1 MAIANSM
8 FDVSGHLCAY
18 IIFSCSTY
26 PILAMRR
33 YYLLYHIR
41 LRQEQKSQMWS
52 LKAVKKK
59 HFYLHMCCKN
69 VLVIQCRTCKKQKK
83 IFIYLRNFNKS
94 SFVNANKVT
103 Y

>member
-26 PILAMRR
+26 PIIAMRR
-33 YYLLYHIR
+33 YYLFYHIR

-52 LKAVKKK
+52 LKAVKKTLL
-59 HFYLHMCCKN
+59 FTY
-69 VLVIQCRTCKKQKK
+69 VL
-83 IFIYLRNFNKS
+83 
-94 SFVNANKVT
+94 
-103 Y
+103 

>member
-59 HFYLHMCCKN
+59 TLLFTY
-69 VLVIQCRTCKKQKK
+69 VL
-83 IFIYLRNFNKS
+83 
-94 SFVNANKVT
+94 
-103 Y
+103 